1 MRKLLFPLLC
11 LCLFSACKDD
21 TEYSFVSDYG
31 VYITYAD
38 GNVTIKNPVN
48 DGGVSI
54 SCEGEHLTVNASA
67 NDVTYFL
74 SGTSTNG
81 SFTIE
86 SSKHSQNVVLNGLT
100 LTNQNGA
107 AINIQ
112 TKKETSIVLPEGT
125 TNKLI
130 DGGAAD
136 ADSSKATLFSEGELI
151 FTGTGGSLYV
161 EGNRKHG
168 ICSDDY
174 IDIKSGNIQ
183 IKGNASD
190 GIHVHDY
197 FAISGEKT
205 KLTIETLSDAIDCDR
220 GYIDIYGGILDL
232 TAGDKGIA
240 TSSDSIQLDRDIRI
254 YAGTINIASLQTVE
268 KDLTGYGIRSTGDLH
283 IEGGNITINTK
294 KKAISAG
301 KSDDNDVFQPQKMYI
316 DGGTIVC
323 AGTVRPLENLGYQ
336 PAIYYGNSSNLSKGS
351 YIYFKSSEGQTLASL
366 ITLNK
371 AKRFFYS
378 SPSLVLGNTYS
389 VYNSAVKLI
398 SITTSNALSYIDN
411 SGTIDE
417 EE

>member
-1 MRKLLFPLLC
+1 
-11 LCLFSACKDD
+11 
-21 TEYSFVSDYG
+21 SFISDYG
-31 VYITYAD
+31 VYITYTN
-38 GNVTIKNPVN
+38 GNVKIKNSVH

-54 SCEGEHLTVNASA
+54 STEGQHVTVNASA
-67 NDVTYFL
+67 DDVTYFL

-81 SFTIE
+81 SFTIA
-86 SSKHSQNVVLNGLT
+86 SSKHSQNVVLNGVT

-112 TKKETSIVLPEGT
+112 SKKKTSIVLPEAT
-125 TNKLI
+125 TNKLV

-136 ADSSKATLFSEGELI
+136 ADSSKAALFSEGELV

-174 IDIKSGNIQ
+174 IDLKSGNIQ
-183 IKGNASD
+183 IKGNVSD

-205 KLTIETLSDAIDCDR
+205 KLTIETLGDGIDCDR
-220 GYIDIYGGILDL
+220 GYIDIYGGTLDL
-232 TAGDKGIA
+232 TTGDEGIA
-240 TSSDSIQLDRDIRI
+240 TTSDSVQLDRDIRI
-254 YAGTINIASLQTVE
+254 YAGTISIASLSTVD
-268 KDLTGYGIRSTGDLH
+268 KDLTGYGIRSAGDLH

-301 KSDDNDVFQPQKMYI
+301 KSDDNDVFQAQKLYI
-316 DGGTIVC
+316 DGGSIIC

-336 PAIYYGNSSNLSKGS
+336 TAIYYGSNTNLSKGS
-351 YIYFKSSEGQTLASL
+351 NISFKNSNLETLASL

-378 SPSLVLGNTYS
+378 SPSLVLESTYS
-389 VYNSAVKLI
+389 IYNSATKLI
-398 SITTSNALSYIDN
+398 SITASSALSYIDDSN
-411 SGTIDE
+411 DTTE
-417 EE
+417 